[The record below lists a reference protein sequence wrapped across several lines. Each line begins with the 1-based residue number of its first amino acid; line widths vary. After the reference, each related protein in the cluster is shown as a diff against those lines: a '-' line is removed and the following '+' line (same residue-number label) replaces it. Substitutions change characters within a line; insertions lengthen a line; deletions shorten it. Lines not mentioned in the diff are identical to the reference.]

1 MDTTR
6 ACTLCRRH
14 GRHRGGFERNCL
26 TSTWCRSGLSRR
38 STHILVL
45 ASASLLLLHLAL
57 SCHENA
63 NLFHTISWVSSF
75 FNILLGKKMSSGM
88 TSSPQTEAT
97 VVTAYYPLSQG
108 SKHSLYDYRAWMEN
122 VLPHVEAPVVIYL
135 PADDELQA
143 TVRTMRGNL
152 PLKIQVRARR
162 L

>member
-1 MDTTR
+1 MGTTG

-14 GRHRGGFERNCL
+14 RGFFERNCL
-26 TSTWCRSGLSRR
+26 TTSWCRSGVNRR

-45 ASASLLLLHLAL
+45 ACASLILVHLAL

-63 NLFHTISWVSSF
+63 NLFHTISWVSSS

-88 TSSPQTEAT
+88 TSSPQTDAT
-97 VVTAYYPLSQG
+97 IVTAYYPLSQG
-108 SKHSLYDYRAWMEN
+108 SKHSLDDYRVWMEN
-122 VLPHVEAPVVIYL
+122 FLPHVEAPVVIYL

-143 TVRTMRGNL
+143 TVRTMRGSL